1 MIVEFEITLAQQ
13 MALVNAMAWYEGDNY
28 VDFSTRSYG
37 FYYDEQGVERHGYY
51 SHAPRL
57 INCAGNAITCEDG
70 VMYYNGSR
78 NAPWSSGNSI
88 NHCFHAAGIF
98 NYGNTVAEEYRHVL
112 PMASKMPNEEWWRHS
127 YYNYYHDKVVNT
139 YSVATDAPALPYDEH
154 PDEAY
159 RAI

>member
-1 MIVEFEITLAQQ
+1 MKVEFEINMAQT
-13 MALVNAMAWYEGDNY
+13 MALVNAMAWYTDDEY
-28 VDFSTRSYG
+28 VNFRVSRYG
-37 FYYDEQGVERHGYY
+37 LHGERY

-112 PMASKMPNEEWWRHS
+112 PMASKMPNEEWWRHQ
-127 YYNYYHDKVVNT
+127 YYNYYYDKVVNT
-139 YSVATDAPALPYDEH
+139 YSVSADAPALPYDNFK
-154 PDEAY
+154 DEEY
-159 RAI
+159 RVI